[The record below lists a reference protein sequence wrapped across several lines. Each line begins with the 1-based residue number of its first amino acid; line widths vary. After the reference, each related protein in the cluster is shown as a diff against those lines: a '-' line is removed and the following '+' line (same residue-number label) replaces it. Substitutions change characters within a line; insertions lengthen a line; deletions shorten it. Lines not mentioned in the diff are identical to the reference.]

1 MPEFVYFA
9 QKMANLK
16 KLTVRNPAHSYCGEF
31 GKKLPGQILE
41 NSPAS
46 QTGPS

>member
-16 KLTVRNPAHSYCGEF
+16 KLTVRNPALATALVIFF
-31 GKKLPGQILE
+31 G
-41 NSPAS
+41 S
-46 QTGPS
+46 